1 MYRLRYL
8 VLLGFVIFVN
18 HFVCSQDQAD
28 TLKTES
34 NGNIL
39 SDTIPNNANNEIES
53 FINNPELLIS
63 GQDSIPAIL
72 DSLAVELDSLAT
84 DSLSAPPPSRE
95 IETTVIY
102 NAKDSIFFDL
112 ENQDIFLYGES
123 SIEYGDIKL
132 EAERTKVNWIT
143 KTIHSNYLLDT
154 AGNKIGKPVFTDDND
169 VYETDEIA
177 YNFKTRKAVITGV
190 ITEQDGAFMH
200 GRLVK
205 KNDND
210 ELFIREALYTTCD
223 LAEPHFHIQSNALK
237 VIPKKKIVS
246 GPFNLRF
253 GDIPTFLW
261 LPFGMFPQ
269 PKQKSSGIIV
279 PSYGEERVRGF
290 FLRDGGYYF
299 DISEYADLRLTGDIY
314 SKGGFGFRAVSNY
327 RWRYHFNGSFSF
339 SYNRSLSDA
348 IEDPLQTNDY
358 WIRWNHSPQ
367 TTGTSSFSA
376 SVNLG
381 STTYN
386 QNNNQVNQNFNRN
399 INSQFTSNV
408 GYRKTFQGTPW
419 NMSMNLRHRQ
429 NVSTGKI
436 DMTLPEMTLNMNRI
450 YPFKNWFKSSKN
462 PFGKISLSHAFSA
475 KNDIT
480 NIPSTSGLGSTF
492 VQESESA
499 DTLSFQDDLGE
510 IFRRGKFG
518 GRHTIPITTS
528 FNMLKY
534 FTVSPSVNYEEI
546 WYFQKLKYEYDSALE
561 LINIDTVNQFQQL
574 RTFSLSAGV
583 NTTIY
588 GMVNVNGKNIQAIR
602 HVMQPSISFSYRPDQ
617 RKRYTSDVQSDNEGN
632 TTTLSN
638 YNRFLYGAPDGGES
652 KSMSISL
659 RNNIEMKVRSKKDT
673 VNEFTK
679 VKIFDNLSFTSAYN
693 FAADSFKLGDIR
705 WNARTSL
712 FKNAVSVALS
722 GAFDPYN
729 YLLISEVENEDG
741 SRTVDQRRI
750 DQFAWNTG
758 NGIGKLKNVTANI
771 SFNLKPKG
779 SKKESEENSSDYGR
793 QGQFDPTSFTSDQGT
808 PEELE
813 YINANPNEYVDFN
826 IPWNL
831 SVRYQINRSKQGFQ
845 DANINQTMSFSGNLS
860 ITKKTKINFTS
871 NYDFEENT
879 FTTTRIGVNR
889 DLHCWVLDFGWVPF
903 GRFQSFNVT
912 LRVRAPILKDLKL
925 EKRRNFFDFFQ

>member
-1 MYRLRYL
+1 MRYL
-8 VLLGFVIFVN
+8 LLLGFVVFIN
-18 HFVCSQDQAD
+18 HFVYCQNLAD

-34 NGNIL
+34 VNQIL
-39 SDTIPNNANNEIES
+39 SDTIPDNSNEEIES
-53 FINNPELLIS
+53 FINNPNLLIS
-63 GQDSIPAIL
+63 GQDSVSNITGTAIAR
-72 DSLAVELDSLAT
+72 DSVPT
-84 DSLSAPPPSRE
+84 KPPKRD

-123 SIEYGDIKL
+123 SIDYGDIKL
-132 EAERTKVNWIT
+132 EAERIKLNWIK
-143 KTIHSNYLLDT
+143 KTIKANYLLDT
-154 AGNKIGKPVFTDDND
+154 AGRKVGKPVFTDKND
-169 VYETDEIA
+169 VYETDEMV
-177 YNFKTRKAVITGV
+177 YNFETRKAVITGV

-200 GRLVK
+200 GELVK
-205 KNDND
+205 KNSED
-210 ELFIREALYTTCD
+210 ELFIRNGRYTTCD
-223 LAEPHFHIQSNALK
+223 QAKPHFHIQSNTLK

-253 GDIPTFLW
+253 GEIPTFLW

-269 PKQKSSGIIV
+269 PKQKSSGIII

-299 DISEYADLRLTGDIY
+299 DVSDYADLRLTGDIY
-314 SKGGFGFRAVSNY
+314 SKGGFGFRASSNY
-327 RWRYHFNGSFSF
+327 KWRYHFNGSFSF
-339 SYNRSLSDA
+339 SYNRSLGDQ
-348 IEDPLQTNDY
+348 IENPLETNDY
-358 WIRWNHSPQ
+358 WIRWSHTPQ

-386 QNNNQVNQNFNRN
+386 QNNNQANQDFTRN

-429 NVSTGKI
+429 NVSSGKI
-436 DMTLPEMTLNMNRI
+436 DMTLPEMTVNMNRI
-450 YPFKNWFKSSKN
+450 YPLKWLFTSSNN
-462 PFGKISLSHAFSA
+462 PLAKISLSHAFSA

-480 NIPSTSGLGSTF
+480 NFPSTSGLSSTF
-492 VQESESA
+492 VQEGGEA
-499 DTLSFQDDLGE
+499 DSLTFRDDFAE
-510 IFRRGKFG
+510 ILKRGKFG

-528 FNMLKY
+528 FNALKY

-546 WYFQKLKYEYDSALE
+546 WYYQKLEYEYDSTLE
-561 LINIDTVNQFQQL
+561 AINIDTVNAFQRL
-574 RTFSLSAGV
+574 NTFSLSAGV
-583 NTTIY
+583 NTTLY
-588 GMVNVNGKNIQAIR
+588 GMVTVNGKNIQAIR
-602 HVMQPSISFSYRPDQ
+602 HVLQPSISFSYRPDQ
-617 RKRYTSDVQSDNEGN
+617 RDRYTTEVQTDNEGN
-632 TTTLSN
+632 TQNFSHYRN
-638 YNRFLYGAPDGGES
+638 FLYGAPDGGES
-652 KSMSISL
+652 KSMSISV
-659 RNNIEMKVRSKKDT
+659 RNNIEMKVRNKKDT
-673 VNEFTK
+673 VNEFSK
-679 VKIFDNLSFTSAYN
+679 IKIFDNLAFSSAYN

-722 GAFDPYN
+722 GAIDPYN
-729 YLLISEVENEDG
+729 YLLESETFNEDG
-741 SRTVDQRRI
+741 SRTVDQRKL

-758 NGIGKLKNVTANI
+758 NGLGQMKNVTANI

-779 SKKESEENSSDYGR
+779 AKRQEEQNTSDYGR
-793 QGQFDPTSFTSDQGT
+793 QGDLARTDFVSDQGS

-813 YINANPNEYVDFN
+813 YINANPNEYVDFS
-826 IPWNL
+826 IPWTLN
-831 SVRYQINRSKQGFQ
+831 VRYQINRNKTGFA
-845 DANINQTMSFSGNLS
+845 DPTINQTMSFNGNVS

-871 NYDFEENT
+871 NYDFEENK

-903 GRFQSFNVT
+903 GRYQSFNVT